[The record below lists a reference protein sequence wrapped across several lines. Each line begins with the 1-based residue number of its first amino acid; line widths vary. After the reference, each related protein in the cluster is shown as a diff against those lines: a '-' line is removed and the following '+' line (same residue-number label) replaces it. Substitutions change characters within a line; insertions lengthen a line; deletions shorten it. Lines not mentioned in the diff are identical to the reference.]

1 MNEPIADKV
10 RGTLDGHI
18 VLNRAWA
25 QSYHFPAIDVLQSVS
40 RLGRRVTGIQT
51 RKACGI
57 IRQLMSTYQ
66 ENETLINTGNYEAGR
81 SASIDKA
88 IEKHEL
94 IEEFLKQEEYEKCS
108 MEESLKKLSEL
119 SEIEIPQEEYAED
132 SGTKILTTAQIAD
145 AAAKKDNL

>member
-1 MNEPIADKV
+1 
-10 RGTLDGHI
+10 
-18 VLNRAWA
+18 
-25 QSYHFPAIDVLQSVS
+25 
-40 RLGRRVTGIQT
+40 
-51 RKACGI
+51 
-57 IRQLMSTYQ
+57 MSTYQ
-66 ENETLINTGNYEAGR
+66 ENETLINTGNYESGR